1 MRSSRPPSEP
11 SPPAERPL
19 EVICP
24 QMPESPRWHSTTVLC
39 VRHGGKV
46 AMASDGQVTI
56 GTTVMKQT
64 AAKIRRLAGGSVI
77 AGFAGSSADA
87 FALFSRFEAKLDEHR
102 GNLERSAIELA
113 KDWRTDKMLRQLEA
127 LLIVADRQSSLLIS
141 GTGDLISPEEGVLAI
156 GSGGAYALAAARTLL
171 KHRSDMS
178 AKDVAHEAL
187 LIAAQIDIYTNDHIT
202 MEEL

>member
-1 MRSSRPPSEP
+1 M
-11 SPPAERPL
+11 
-19 EVICP
+19 
-24 QMPESPRWHSTTVLC
+24 QKWHSTTVLC
-39 VRHGGKV
+39 VRRDGKV
-46 AMASDGQVTI
+46 AMASDGQVTL

-156 GSGGAYALAAARTLL
+156 GSGGAYALAAARALL
-171 KHRSDMS
+171 KHRPDMS
-178 AKDVAHEAL
+178 APDIAREAL
-187 LIAAQIDIYTNDHIT
+187 LVASQIDIYTNDHIT
-202 MEEL
+202 LEEL

>member
-1 MRSSRPPSEP
+1 
-11 SPPAERPL
+11 
-19 EVICP
+19 
-24 QMPESPRWHSTTVLC
+24 
-39 VRHGGKV
+39 
-46 AMASDGQVTI
+46 MASDGQVTL
-56 GTTVMKQT
+56 GTTIMKQT

-87 FALFSRFEAKLDEHR
+87 FALFSRFEAKLEEHR

-156 GSGGAYALAAARTLL
+156 GSGGSYALAAARTLL
-171 KHRSDMS
+171 KHRPDMS
-178 AKDVAHEAL
+178 ATDICREAL
-187 LIAAQIDIYTNDHIT
+187 LIAAKIDIYTNDHIT
-202 MEEL
+202 LEEL

>member
-1 MRSSRPPSEP
+1 
-11 SPPAERPL
+11 
-19 EVICP
+19 
-24 QMPESPRWHSTTVLC
+24 
-39 VRHGGKV
+39 
-46 AMASDGQVTI
+46 MASDGQVTL
-56 GTTVMKQT
+56 GTTIMKQT

-156 GSGGAYALAAARTLL
+156 GSGGSYALAAARTLL
-171 KHRSDMS
+171 KHRPDMS

-187 LIAAQIDIYTNDHIT
+187 LIASQIVIYTNDRIT
-202 MEEL
+202 LEEL